1 MNYLLLS
8 NATFEKFAIPCVYWK
23 FYKRYFI
30 SICQIAVLFYL
41 MIIVYW
47 GKNWGKVW
55 GTKDIWCNG
64 LYSGKNRNKYS
75 LTNISVICIIY
86 LTREPEGE
94 CTSPDPAKIVS

>member
-1 MNYLLLS
+1 
-8 NATFEKFAIPCVYWK
+8 
-23 FYKRYFI
+23 
-30 SICQIAVLFYL
+30 
-41 MIIVYW
+41 MIFDYW

-64 LYSGKNRNKYS
+64 ICSGKNSNKYS